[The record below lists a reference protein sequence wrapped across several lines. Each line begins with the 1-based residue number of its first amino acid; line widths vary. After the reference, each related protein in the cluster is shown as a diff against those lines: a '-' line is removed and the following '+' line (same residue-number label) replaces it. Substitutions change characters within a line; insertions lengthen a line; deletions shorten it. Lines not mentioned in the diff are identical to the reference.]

1 MKNRDVDN
9 IEKLQHINYVMEEI
23 HDLVDDIYESFV
35 DDRYTDLTVD
45 VKKLNRRLKDLVDS
59 IQDEI

>member
-9 IEKLQHINYVMEEI
+9 IERLQHINYVMGEI

-35 DDRYTDLTVD
+35 DDRYPDLTVD

>member
-9 IEKLQHINYVMEEI
+9 IERLQHINYVMEEI

-35 DDRYTDLTVD
+35 DDRYPDLTVD

>member
-1 MKNRDVDN
+1 MKTGDVDN
-9 IEKLQHINYVMEEI
+9 TEKLHHINYVMGEI

-35 DDRYTDLTVD
+35 DDRYPDLAID